1 MKFHILEQFQSLE
14 KLAFFLNKLPIF
26 FIIIADYY

>member
-1 MKFHILEQFQSLE
+1 MKFRLLNNFSALE
-14 KLAFFLNKLPIF
+14 KLAFFLNNLPIF